1 MPWGPGWKGQALVEL
16 SCQELTCPAPALY
29 PNPAG
34 LGARG
39 PLVPRS
45 PDPFRAL
52 ALLGGCLKR
61 VSRQH
66 LGRQKVQTKLEWFS
80 RELY

>member
-1 MPWGPGWKGQALVEL
+1 MSWGPGWKGQALVEL
-16 SCQELTCPAPALY
+16 SCRELTCPAPALY

-39 PLVPRS
+39 PLVPRTL
-45 PDPFRAL
+45 DPFRAL
-52 ALLGGCLKR
+52 AVLGGRLKR

-66 LGRQKVQTKLEWFS
+66 LGRQKVQTKLE
-80 RELY
+80 